1 MTFFLSFL
9 PFFLPSLLLSFLLPY
24 FFPYFLMF
32 FLDANLC
39 YTNLLDFGTGNALLV
54 GVGGSGRQSLTRMA
68 AFMADFKVTAYRLA
82 P

>member
-1 MTFFLSFL
+1 MTFFPSFL
-9 PFFLPSLLLSFLLPY
+9 TYLLTYFLLPY